1 MLRVHSILYL
11 QHVWTRPSSNVEEV
25 EPEPQ
30 IEEEQPVQTQEP
42 EITVEAT
49 PEPEE
54 PAVDNTEHEESEQEH
69 VVSEEEQQQQPVLVE
84 EPELIRSEAEQKRDS
99 KLSTFSKELSPIAE
113 EEQGRT
119 NDSDIRAV
127 PPPPILA
134 NSSSITAE
142 SGSLPPTP
150 VSTQPSRSKQF
161 KDIIPKRKTMA
172 IGKKLKRAFSVSSST
187 SSKRKSM

>member
-1 MLRVHSILYL
+1 MKGVATFTTDECTPLPGDKRNSQTVNKAELEPFVSFSPLFFSFFLLMLRVHSILYL

-30 IEEEQPVQTQEP
+30 IEEEQPVQTEEP

-84 EPELIRSEAEQKRDS
+84 GKYRADS
-99 KLSTFSKELSPIAE
+99 KQQEKY
-113 EEQGRT
+113 
-119 NDSDIRAV
+119 
-127 PPPPILA
+127 LA
-134 NSSSITAE
+134 N
-142 SGSLPPTP
+142 
-150 VSTQPSRSKQF
+150 
-161 KDIIPKRKTMA
+161 KRH
-172 IGKKLKRAFSVSSST
+172 RA
-187 SSKRKSM
+187 